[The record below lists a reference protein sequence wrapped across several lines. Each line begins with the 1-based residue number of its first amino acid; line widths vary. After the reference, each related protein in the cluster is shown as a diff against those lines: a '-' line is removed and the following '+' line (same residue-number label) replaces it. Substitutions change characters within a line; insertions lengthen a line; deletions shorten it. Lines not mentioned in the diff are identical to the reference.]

1 MRIAFYAPLKPPDH
15 PVPSGDRRMA
25 QLFFEAVRLA
35 GHEPLLVSRFRSYDG
50 GGDRV
55 RQGRLAALGR
65 RLAER
70 QLRQWRGSLTS
81 APNLWFSYHV
91 YHKAPDWL
99 GPIVADGLGIPYVAA
114 EASVAPRQVGGS
126 WALGHRATEC
136 AIRQA
141 AAVIGL
147 NPADRECVL
156 PSLRDPGRW
165 VAFKPFID
173 AASYGLNA
181 RREGDPPRLI
191 TVAMMRPGDKLASY
205 EILGDALSRLVD
217 LPWSLEVVG
226 DGPARCDV
234 ASAFAELR
242 GRVSWMGSLDRE
254 AVAERLAAAD
264 LFVWPANNEAFG
276 MALLEAQA
284 SGLPVVAGAA
294 GGVEEIVVSGRTGL
308 LVPAGDAVAF
318 AAAVRSLIVDRG
330 RRSAFGAAARR
341 RVLRDHDLPVAAR
354 RLADVLGRAHVA

>member
-25 QLFFEAVRLA
+25 QLLLDAVRMA

-50 GGDRV
+50 AGNPV
-55 RQGRLAALGR
+55 RQARLGAVGR
-65 RLAER
+65 RVAEN
-70 QLRQWRGSLTS
+70 QLRRWRGSPAS

-99 GPIVADGLGIPYVAA
+99 GPIVADGLGIPYVVA

-126 WALGHRATEC
+126 WALGHRATEF

-141 AAVIGL
+141 AIVIGL

-156 PSLRDPGRW
+156 PFLQDAGRW
-165 VAFKPFID
+165 VAFKPFLD
-173 AASYGLNA
+173 AGSYGLNA
-181 RREGDPPRLI
+181 RRAGDPPRLI
-191 TVAMMRPGDKLASY
+191 TVAMMRAGDKLTSY
-205 EILGDALSRLVD
+205 QILGDALSRLVD
-217 LPWSLEVVG
+217 LPWSLEVIG

-234 ASAFAELR
+234 ARALATLE
-242 GRVSWMGSLDRE
+242 GRVSWMGSLDRKS
-254 AVAERLAAAD
+254 VAERLAAAD

-294 GGVEEIVVSGRTGL
+294 GGVEEIVLSGSTGL
-308 LVPAGDAVAF
+308 IVPAGDALAF
-318 AAAVRSLIVDRG
+318 AAAVRSMVIDRG
-330 RRSAFGAAARR
+330 CRSAFGAAARQ

-354 RLADVLGRAHVA
+354 TLADVLCRAHVA